1 MKDSGRLFSLV
12 AALVLVAL
20 LTCVPL
26 SSNDFWLQI
35 TIGGMIWNDG
45 AIPQT
50 ALFPFTEAKDYPFV
64 AHEWLPSVVVYLLH
78 RWLGYDM
85 LLFVKGAFGLIIF
98 ALAYRL
104 AHRLTHDRVIA
115 ILLAIAAMVVANYRH
130 FLRPE
135 LFAMVFLLGL
145 LNLLAEYQL
154 TGRKRVLAWA
164 VPLATLW
171 ANCHGSFPIAL
182 VIVAIFG
189 AGAAIDTWR
198 RARAA
203 APAARAV
210 IPYAVLGVAMALA
223 MLLNPY
229 GWHLFAFA
237 WQIAQWQVLNDYII
251 EWRSTFADPF
261 AGNRAFWAFLVYLGG
276 GIVLGVAYRRRL
288 SATAVLL
295 FVAFALLATQR
306 QRHIVL
312 FAFAAL
318 YSIAATI
325 DAAGLR
331 ARLGRALVP
340 AAIAL
345 LGIGI
350 AAVVRYG
357 NMYGAWPH
365 RIATDNFTP
374 PMAEHLAKLE
384 GNVFNSY
391 ILGAQLIHDYY
402 PRLRPMID
410 SRIDAYGERYF
421 LYTVQLGENEQAL
434 LDFIQ
439 RYDVRYF
446 LLTWG
451 EFNYRIS
458 SMPRLRA
465 AGWRILFADQKAVL
479 LGKE

>member
-1 MKDSGRLFSLV
+1 
-12 AALVLVAL
+12 
-20 LTCVPL
+20 
-26 SSNDFWLQI
+26 
-35 TIGGMIWNDG
+35 MIWNDG
-45 AIPQT
+45 AIPKT

-78 RWLGYDM
+78 RWLGYDL
-85 LLFVKGAFGLIIF
+85 LLFVKGAFGLALF

-104 AHRLTHDRVIA
+104 AHRLTRDKVIA
-115 ILLAIAAMVVANYRH
+115 ILLAVVAMVVANYRH

-135 LFAMVFLLGL
+135 LFAMVFLLAL

-154 TGRKRVLAWA
+154 TGRKRILAWA

-189 AGAAIDTWR
+189 AGASIDTWR
-198 RARAA
+198 RARTV
-203 APAARAV
+203 APAARDLM
-210 IPYAVLGVAMALA
+210 PYAALGLAMALA
-223 MLLNPY
+223 MLVNPY

-237 WQIAQWQVLNDYII
+237 WQVAQWQVLSDYII
-251 EWRSTFADPF
+251 EWRSPFADPF
-261 AGNRAFWAFLVYLGG
+261 AGHAPFWAFILYLAGG
-276 GIVLGVAYRRRL
+276 VALGVVYRRRL
-288 SATAVLL
+288 SATPVLL
-295 FVAFALLATQR
+295 YVAFALLATQR

-312 FAFAAL
+312 FAYVAL
-318 YSIAATI
+318 YSLAATI
-325 DAAGLR
+325 DAAAVR
-331 ARLGRALVP
+331 ARLGRVLGP
-340 AAIAL
+340 AALAL
-345 LGIGI
+345 LGVGI
-350 AAVVRYG
+350 AAVLRYG
-357 NMYGAWPH
+357 NMYSAWPH

-402 PRLRPMID
+402 PKLRPMID

-465 AGWRILFADQKAVL
+465 EGWRILFADQKAVL
-479 LGKE
+479 LGKPQ